1 MYRLEVDLL
10 MGSWATE
17 FVPKLSKEE
26 LKEFDEVL
34 QAETLD
40 MFRYLTGQDDVPEVR
55 IWLRV
60 MA

>member
-55 IWLRV
+55 TWLRV